1 METLPN
7 VDDFTVELCYKILR
21 YEVEIDEPT
30 CKWGNIPHETEVKLS
45 DDIQRILNA
54 TNDIESFQKQIVGI
68 DYIKIYVEKL
78 KTNNKN
84 GHILPGI
91 CFPGTLSLY
100 MNLDSKSHSFLR
112 ELTKIKTIT
121 VTPPIQQMVTASEQK
136 VHFSRIS
143 VVIIDIFPTIL
154 RNIIGKIKPANII
167 YQQCI
172 PILCSFY
179 PDQQYSLLKLQTTN
193 TYDSLDIPIIYKLLR
208 HFPLIQQPTK
218 GWGNF
223 PDQTDVT
230 IADDVERIRILRN
243 EIAHRHNTNI
253 EDKLFEEYFAGFR
266 DICHRIDQY
275 FSGVTGYEQ
284 SIIDCKTFSMDI
296 QMKNKYENALKEL
309 ENMKMRFE
317 SKPIRF
323 YWGDTFETSLNSLR
337 IMLKDQKLQG
347 KTKIHVQIVFQR
359 ESDIERHV
367 TLLNSLK
374 HEINE
379 GLTGIEFIVASQ
391 GSIVLHVTLSID
403 IIETDELLKSSLT
416 LFLRKILDNIDNS
429 SAEIVDVVLI
439 LDEEMTTEL
448 QSKMTY
454 ENKFHYSAPMYLDF
468 NIEAELF
475 ETDDKMEE
483 QFIKISK
490 TIFKYSNGSGRKCDM
505 SASILPLNLDHL
517 VTTEDAYAQAQ
528 SPITYNLPISVTLR
542 KQLDISSQTKEG
554 QSIEDCIKIGN
565 KLVFTD
571 SEYNRLIICSVDG
584 TDFHCIPL
592 PHSPRYITEIST
604 KTVAVSCSERCILI
618 INIYL
623 CFISR
628 TINITGHCSEISFND
643 KNMYVIISRIL
654 QVINKSGNIK
664 RTIPLP
670 SDSILYITVHRDK
683 LVCIDRTAIYCCYLD
698 GTLVWKFENERYQ
711 NLQRLTTD
719 DEGNVC
725 D

>member
-1 METLPN
+1 MFPKMMNAILKEHVTPKWLHIRYNRHDFHFVLSKDEIDLMETLPN

-54 TNDIESFQKQIVGI
+54 TNDIESFQKQIIGI
-68 DYIKIYVEKL
+68 DYIKIYVEKIEKL
-78 KTNNKN
+78 ITRMDTYYPESAF
-84 GHILPGI
+84 LE
-91 CFPGTLSLY
+91 LY
-100 MNLDSKSHSFLR
+100 RYIRNLDSKSHS
-112 ELTKIKTIT
+112 
-121 VTPPIQQMVTASEQK
+121 
-136 VHFSRIS
+136 HFS
-143 VVIIDIFPTIL
+143 
-154 RNIIGKIKPANII
+154 
-167 YQQCI
+167 
-172 PILCSFY
+172 
-179 PDQQYSLLKLQTTN
+179 
-193 TYDSLDIPIIYKLLR
+193 
-208 HFPLIQQPTK
+208 LIQQPTK

-275 FSGVTGYEQ
+275 FSGGTGYEQ

-347 KTKIHVQIVFQR
+347 KTKIHVQIVFQK

-367 TLLNSLK
+367 AILNSLK

-379 GLTGIEFIVASQ
+379 GLTGIEFIVGSQ

-416 LFLRKILDNIDNS
+416 LFLRKILDNTDNS

-483 QFIKISK
+483 QSFNNNRRNIRS
-490 TIFKYSNGSGRKCDM
+490 
-505 SASILPLNLDHL
+505 
-517 VTTEDAYAQAQ
+517 
-528 SPITYNLPISVTLR
+528 SPIANYIQPPHFCQLR

-643 KNMYVIISRIL
+643 KNMYVIIRRIL

-719 DEGNVC
+719 DEGNVYVTDFLNNSVVVVFDDGQHC
-725 D
+725 RQILSESDGLYRPSGIHYDKKENVVLVNNRLNGKAFLFDVMKKDRGGT